1 MPLFDAADLVAGS
14 SAACQML
21 CGVISGG
28 GSRLWPKKIPSHIGW
43 GAGWSVYAQADHI
56 NNSSRLTFK
65 SPLGMKLKS
74 LKEVEKFLL
83 ETANSPR
90 VPAKGA
96 LVEAE
101 MTDEHTKK
109 TEWVQGTITKVLA
122 GPKTGSFRV
131 EFKVE
136 NAEEKG
142 SWEETYKVFFF
153 LCCASSFASPSSAA
167 SHSPSCSRKN
177 LFLCCGSSSV
187 PPQRGL
193 SFSILQPPA
202 HNSRYVNALVDRGG
216 YRVALA
222 AAGDRCVQ
230 GERTA
235 GYRGVSK
242 GFHNAKKNCNYGEN
256 RYYITC
262 ITRAHGRLQG
272 RFARFS

>member
-1 MPLFDAADLVAGS
+1 
-14 SAACQML
+14 
-21 CGVISGG
+21 
-28 GSRLWPKKIPSHIGW
+28 
-43 GAGWSVYAQADHI
+43 
-56 NNSSRLTFK
+56 
-65 SPLGMKLKS
+65 MKLKS
-74 LKEVEKFLL
+74 LKEVEKFLV
-83 ETANSPR
+83 ETANAPR

-153 LCCASSFASPSSAA
+153 CVVPPRSLHLAALPPILHPAAERICFCVAAPRLFRRSAA
-167 SHSPSCSRKN
+167 SHSPFCS
-177 LFLCCGSSSV
+177 
-187 PPQRGL
+187 PQ
-193 SFSILQPPA
+193 

>member
-153 LCCASSFASPSSAA
+153 CVVPPRSLHLAALPPILHPAAERICFCVAAPRLFRRSAA
-167 SHSPSCSRKN
+167 SHSPFCS
-177 LFLCCGSSSV
+177 
-187 PPQRGL
+187 PQR
-193 SFSILQPPA
+193 
-202 HNSRYVNALVDRGG
+202 
-216 YRVALA
+216 
-222 AAGDRCVQ
+222 
-230 GERTA
+230 
-235 GYRGVSK
+235 
-242 GFHNAKKNCNYGEN
+242 
-256 RYYITC
+256 ITHAMSM
-262 ITRAHGRLQG
+262 R
-272 RFARFS
+272 

>member
-1 MPLFDAADLVAGS
+1 MCLELHAAV
-14 SAACQML
+14 L
-21 CGVISGG
+21 CRGPGRWRFRCVPGAVCCCVFQGAQKNIKS
-28 GSRLWPKKIPSHIGW
+28 LWL

-74 LKEVEKFLL
+74 LKEVEKFLV
-83 ETANSPR
+83 EAANAPR

-142 SWEETYKVFFF
+142 TWEETYKVFFF
-153 LCCASSFASPSSAA
+153 CVVAP
-167 SHSPSCSRKN
+167 R
-177 LFLCCGSSSV
+177 LF
-187 PPQRGL
+187 R
-193 SFSILQPPA
+193 
-202 HNSRYVNALVDRGG
+202 
-216 YRVALA
+216 LA
-222 AAGDRCVQ
+222 ALPLIFQPAAPSG
-230 GERTA
+230 
-235 GYRGVSK
+235 
-242 GFHNAKKNCNYGEN
+242 
-256 RYYITC
+256 
-262 ITRAHGRLQG
+262 
-272 RFARFS
+272 